1 MVGSSKNQAVL
12 KNIYAAFI
20 SEENDE
26 SIPRGRCGHHRR
38 VRPTGRPHP
47 GIQYTL
53 DKVEVER
60 LCEDFAR
67 QNPGPRVVVLRP
79 VTIVGPNMANFI
91 SRYLARSLML
101 LPRGLDPPFQFVH
114 ELDCARAACAMLF
127 NDLSGAYNLGADG
140 TVTLAE
146 VGRRLGRR
154 LVRVPRAIMKAM
166 AELGWRLRLRGLSES
181 NGAVVDF
188 LCYVPVLDNAK
199 IKREAG
205 FSFRYT
211 SSEAINDYLASRNS
225 AVGTGRAGA
234 T

>member
-1 MVGSSKNQAVL
+1 
-12 KNIYAAFI
+12 
-20 SEENDE
+20 
-26 SIPRGRCGHHRR
+26 
-38 VRPTGRPHP
+38 
-47 GIQYTL
+47 
-53 DKVEVER
+53 
-60 LCEDFAR
+60 
-67 QNPGPRVVVLRP
+67 
-79 VTIVGPNMANFI
+79 
-91 SRYLARSLML
+91 
-101 LPRGLDPPFQFVH
+101 
-114 ELDCARAACAMLF
+114 MLF
-127 NDLSGAYNLGADG
+127 NDRSGAYNLGADG